1 MLGRIVRQQ
10 SLLAQP
16 LCLAAYRRALAVQPF
31 GYLRSRICR
40 PQGNKFAEFLVGPT
54 GHGGPRSWR
63 PQRLV
68 PCLPIRV
75 APFWR
80 LRSRRVGEVR
90 AAREP
95 TRTGQLINASYRVP
109 RFCPVGAGADTA
121 GGEICWGVF
130 SAATSSDTGRHARLG
145 SQLLA
150 RLCRGRHL
158 RRQSST
164 RLQGATLTD
173 PDKILSHHP
182 ARAIARRLPPS
193 TERRAPPGEPVGPKS
208 AAMTHLLRSSP
219 ITGPSSLIRGS
230 PPLSDAS
237 VLSASR
243 WAPLVPFPLA
253 SSERFSRSLQEPD
266 RASRCLPRMPL
277 GRYKDILRACPAGR
291 VTPRF

>member
-1 MLGRIVRQQ
+1 MSRTLPLPGRMLPGRLNGDQYCGPCAACVAPSLRYFGPRPPLWRIDVEMLGRIVRQQ

-80 LRSRRVGEVR
+80 LLSRRVGKVR

-130 SAATSSDTGRHARLG
+130 SAATSSDSRFISARFDD
-145 SQLLA
+145 
-150 RLCRGRHL
+150 
-158 RRQSST
+158 T
-164 RLQGATLTD
+164 
-173 PDKILSHHP
+173 
-182 ARAIARRLPPS
+182 PS
-193 TERRAPPGEPVGPKS
+193 
-208 AAMTHLLRSSP
+208 
-219 ITGPSSLIRGS
+219 
-230 PPLSDAS
+230 
-237 VLSASR
+237 
-243 WAPLVPFPLA
+243 
-253 SSERFSRSLQEPD
+253 
-266 RASRCLPRMPL
+266 
-277 GRYKDILRACPAGR
+277 
-291 VTPRF
+291 